1 MNNNLLKYKML
12 RNSKRS
18 AIEIQFNWIFVLI
31 AGTVIFI
38 FIISIILGQKKD
50 VDKQISQDVLKQLAT
65 NIKGKQQLSNTFSQI
80 ETPLTTFTF
89 TCDQNDLTA
98 DFKISGSQR
107 ELLPLEII
115 FTPREFN
122 AQKLNIWT
130 LDFAVPFTVTR
141 FIYLAPPNMIF
152 IIYNSTPGVQ
162 QYSREIYNALPSNIT
177 KKYVDSEANLER
189 ALRGFKQYRI
199 ICFNDCP
206 SNTNYKFISIL
217 PLETTLFGYGKVR
230 YNYVVQGNQNEPYYI
245 GPASLFGAIFSE
257 DEKYYRCEMERA
269 FKQFE
274 IKRSLHRERVLLLEN
289 DLQSINPQCVP
300 VFALP
305 RSTLDNMKNKKLND
319 TPYLYELSNTLKRD
333 NTDLTFKGCP
343 LIY

>member
-1 MNNNLLKYKML
+1 ML

-31 AGTVIFI
+31 AGTVIFV
-38 FIISIILGQKKD
+38 FIISLILSQKKD

-65 NIKGKQQLSNTFSQI
+65 NIKGKQQLSDTFSQM
-80 ETPLTTFTF
+80 ETPPTTFTF
-89 TCDQNDLTA
+89 TCDPNDLTA

-107 ELLPLEII
+107 EPLPLEII
-115 FTPREFN
+115 FAPREFN
-122 AQKLNIWT
+122 TQKLNIWT

-141 FIYLAPPNMIF
+141 FIYLTPPNMIF
-152 IIYNSTPGVQ
+152 VIYNSSATTPQ
-162 QYSREIYNALPSNIT
+162 NQAYARAIYNQFPSNIT
-177 KKYVDSEANLER
+177 KKYASTTTELEN
-189 ALRGFKQYRI
+189 AIRGFKNYRV

-206 SNTNYKFISIL
+206 PPANYQFISIL
-217 PLETTLFGYGKVR
+217 PLGNDIFSHGKVR
-230 YNYVVQGNQNEPYYI
+230 YNNLAQDVNDIPQYI
-245 GPASLFGAIFSE
+245 GQASLFGAIFSQ
-257 DEKYYRCEMERA
+257 DEKYYQCEMGRA

-274 IKRSLHRERVLLLEN
+274 IKRSLHRERVVLLQS

-305 RSTLDNMKNKKLND
+305 LSTLNNMKNKKLND
-319 TPYLYELSNTLKRD
+319 TEHLYELSNVLKRD